1 MEARIKSALSIVV
14 DVWEGKNETY
24 FIDAFKDKLETL
36 RENSSKNLREDS
48 PRNLRESFFFF
59 QDGVEKLKD
68 LEGRAANQ
76 PSSSKPE
83 TTTLLSQS
91 KPLFEEAG
99 KRAKEAFD
107 DASLSIEDKITASK
121 IHIASAILQHLDNCE
136 LATRDLLRCL
146 IELNSSVVAEVT
158 AESQNNLEDEI
169 LDSVIHINV
178 NLADFI
184 FKHTNKR
191 MYVMEWPLIQYGK
204 QLIHPFY
211 FKSINEITAT
221 PLPWYTT
228 DLRKNIDFFN
238 KKMIV
243 NRKGE
248 LLVFDGNQLQRLD
261 SKSGKFQ
268 TWCKGR
274 LNVENRQVKCMNV
287 DENGM
292 VYLLLYGKDHPNGNY
307 VLKLCLE
314 DRIVQNCTLHF
325 LNDKNFSK
333 IFLSATPN
341 DSVILATVKSSKR
354 KRSEIN
360 IYVCDSKGEL
370 INSFVPKVN
379 GKPVDDEVKSLSISS
394 CENIAILA
402 NSSGRCYQLIIFTLD
417 KTFVKK
423 IKIHPQVKGI
433 NTYTTQVIYTPFDN
447 TIKGFYFKE
456 DKSQLVIETFSIET
470 EKIKIKWSVM
480 LMNTG
485 YYSELFDG
493 LFRLVHHANGKV
505 ALLSSESIIYIIKG
519 SSEHDGMEENLE
531 WKETKSSHADTS
543 TTAVM
548 SSEPSGNHDA
558 TVMSDVP
565 ENSDLWEISE
575 MIYPQWPEL
584 ARMLGIP
591 EKNLHNICSVNNKL
605 PMEMLL
611 KWKKTEGKNATV
623 NMLFEDLNAFGRR
636 QDECERSDQGCPR
649 QLDDSLPGKLTDE
662 ENCYEHHATRQLP
675 TESDLESFRSNV
687 QAFQMLLLWE
697 KEKGKDATR
706 KKLADALISIGRS
719 DLSEKILPGKTR
731 NPVISSS
738 DKEVFS
744 FKNEQS
750 SDKEKSF
757 DGGRLE
763 EMDIRQD
770 ADISEEEIFDG
781 ILVRDQQT
789 MSLRTKATRL
799 INRSD
804 SLYEQGSNIIPVLS
818 SDMKTNGFKLMRL
831 IVDIG
836 GEALRITLRK
846 QLSGTDLFYF
856 LNDRKN
862 YRKLLSLKDR
872 QIKQHQWD
880 LLYPPPPIFANENK
894 FDITLLCILLR
905 NICGLKPPHD
915 PIWTSVNDRTDD
927 STEADITRIRL
938 FRNGR
943 FAHLPNTSVSFDEFE
958 NHWAEIS
965 EPSVRLGISQE
976 EIDRLKNELFGNEE
990 YKRILRE
997 WDRLK
1002 SDLSDI
1008 KTVQR
1013 GIKNVVEGIEKDLQQ
1028 VKDSFTVIKD
1038 EVHEIRHHPHL
1049 GPEEYFLTK
1058 NLVSCNFESEIKH
1071 HYEKFLEGTR
1081 EWVFN
1086 EFLAW
1091 FEDDTSKNRAF
1102 IISAVAGMGK
1112 SVIAATLC
1120 KRYPQYLTAVH
1131 FFRHNNSRYN
1141 KANVLLQSLAMQIS
1155 RKFPPYKQQLVEKL
1169 SGKLSQPL
1177 NRMNVEGLFSL
1188 LFTELFCNISEVP
1201 KRMLVVLDALD
1212 ECGYSE
1218 RDDLA
1223 YLLANHL
1230 HKLPPCFRFVITT
1243 RPNEVA
1249 LNMFEK
1255 LIPLFINCSDDRNL
1269 KDIKFLIDERIGST
1283 DILPDVK
1290 NILAEK
1296 ADGLMLLASLL
1307 SSEVKNQDLLNGSIP
1322 KDVSEYYEICLTR
1335 LSKELDFFHIS
1346 NEKFQSILN
1355 ALAVAKEP
1363 LPWKMIDDVL
1373 CLNSNRMSLGVRKI
1387 ISCLFVSNEE
1397 GCVSFF
1403 HESLN
1408 DWLLDDRKHDY
1419 SVKTSCGHRL
1429 VLEFCLKSLDNL
1441 KAGGVNYDIIK
1452 HASVK
1457 YSVKYWLFHLLYIS
1471 DNECIAGNVAN
1482 VNYGWL

>member
-24 FIDAFKDKLETL
+24 SIDEFKDKLVTL
-36 RENSSKNLREDS
+36 GENSSKNLREDS
-48 PRNLRESFFFF
+48 PRNLRESFIIF
-59 QDGVEKLKD
+59 QDGVEKLKH
-68 LEGRAANQ
+68 LEGCALKQ
-76 PSSSKPE
+76 PSSSTPQK
-83 TTTLLSQS
+83 TTSLFQS

-136 LATRDLLRCL
+136 LAIRDLLRCL
-146 IELNSSVVAEVT
+146 KELNSSVVAEVK

-169 LDSVIHINV
+169 LDNVIHING

-204 QLIHPFY
+204 QLIHPFF
-211 FKSINEITAT
+211 FKNINEITAT
-221 PLPWYTT
+221 SLPWYTT
-228 DLRKNIDFFN
+228 DLRKNIDFFY

-243 NRKGE
+243 NREGE
-248 LLVFDGNQLQRLD
+248 LLVFDGNELQKLD
-261 SKSGKFQ
+261 RKSEKFR

-314 DRIVQNCTLHF
+314 DRIVQNCSLHF

-333 IFLSATPN
+333 IFLAVTPN
-341 DSVILATVKSSKR
+341 DKVILATVKSSKR

-360 IYVCDSKGEL
+360 IYVCDSKGY
-370 INSFVPKVN
+370 
-379 GKPVDDEVKSLSISS
+379 
-394 CENIAILA
+394 C
-402 NSSGRCYQLIIFTLD
+402 
-417 KTFVKK
+417 
-423 IKIHPQVKGI
+423 
-433 NTYTTQVIYTPFDN
+433 
-447 TIKGFYFKE
+447 
-456 DKSQLVIETFSIET
+456 
-470 EKIKIKWSVM
+470 
-480 LMNTG
+480 
-485 YYSELFDG
+485 SELFDG

-519 SSEHDGMEENLE
+519 SSEHDAMEVNLK

-543 TTAVM
+543 TTAVIN
-548 SSEPSGNHDA
+548 SEPSAQPRGGFSYRQNKLLRLIDWIIFILWKLLLYKETKSSHADTSTTAVMNSEPSEVTEIRQEEPRNNEQENVQKAQREDLQQELLEEQQEDVPPERTSSGSHDA
-558 TVMSDVP
+558 TVVINVS
-565 ENSDLWEISE
+565 ENSDLWEIAE
-575 MIYPQWPEL
+575 ILYPQWPEL
-584 ARMLGIP
+584 GRILGIP
-591 EKNLHNICSVNNKL
+591 EENIHKICSVIDKL
-605 PMEMLL
+605 PLEMLL
-611 KWKKTEGKNATV
+611 KYKKTKGKNATA

-636 QDECERSDQGCPR
+636 QDECERTDQGCPR
-649 QLDDSLPGKLTDE
+649 QLKDSLPGKLTDE
-662 ENCYEHHATRQLP
+662 ENWHEHHATQQLP
-675 TESDLESFRSNV
+675 IESDLESFRSNV
-687 QAFQMLLLWE
+687 QAFQMLLLWK

-706 KKLADALISIGRS
+706 KKLADALISIGRP
-719 DLSEKILPGKTR
+719 DLSEKILRGKTR

>member
-360 IYVCDSKGEL
+360 IYVCDSK
-370 INSFVPKVN
+370 
-379 GKPVDDEVKSLSISS
+379 
-394 CENIAILA
+394 
-402 NSSGRCYQLIIFTLD
+402 
-417 KTFVKK
+417 
-423 IKIHPQVKGI
+423 
-433 NTYTTQVIYTPFDN
+433 
-447 TIKGFYFKE
+447 
-456 DKSQLVIETFSIET
+456 
-470 EKIKIKWSVM
+470 
-480 LMNTG
+480 
-485 YYSELFDG
+485 ELFDG